1 MIFHKLT
8 EDSKSSKHG
17 FVERPWGKFIVLDTV
32 LDKNDM
38 VHRQKLL
45 VIKPNVALQLHKH
58 TGYAELWIG
67 ESEFDYTLESD
78 KGELITATAKP
89 FSRVFVPK
97 NRKHTIIN
105 NSNEELKI
113 FELQTGIIRDD
124 DNIKFD

>member
-1 MIFHKLT
+1 MISHKLA
-8 EDSKSSKHG
+8 EDSEGSKHG
-17 FVERPWGKFIVLDTV
+17 FIERPWGKFIVLDTV
-32 LDKNDM
+32 QDKNDM

-45 VIKPNVALQLHKH
+45 IIKPNTALQLHKH

-67 ESEFDYTLESD
+67 ESEFDYTLEND

-89 FSRVFVPK
+89 FSRIFVPK

-105 NSNEELKI
+105 NSNEELRI
-113 FELQTGIIRDD
+113 FELQTGVIRDD

>member
-1 MIFHKLT
+1 MIFHKLA
-8 EDSKSSKHG
+8 EDSESSKHG
-17 FVERPWGKFIVLDTV
+17 FVERPWEKFIVLDTV
-32 LDKNDM
+32 QDKNDM

-67 ESEFDYTLESD
+67 ESEFDYRLEND

-105 NSNEELKI
+105 NGNEELRI
-113 FELQTGIIRDD
+113 FELQTGIILDD

>member
-1 MIFHKLT
+1 MIFQRLA
-8 EDSKSSKHG
+8 EDSESTKNE

-32 LDKNDM
+32 HDKGDM

-45 VIKPNVALQLHKH
+45 IIKPSVALQLHKH
-58 TGYAELWIG
+58 TRYAELWIG
-67 ESEFDYTLESD
+67 ESAFDYTLEND
-78 KGELITATAKP
+78 KGELITKTTPP

-105 NSNEELKI
+105 SSDKELRI
-113 FELQTGIIRDD
+113 FELQTGVIQDD

>member
-8 EDSKSSKHG
+8 EDSKSSKHS

-58 TGYAELWIG
+58 IRYAELWIG
-67 ESEFDYTLESD
+67 ESEFDYTLENG

-105 NSNEELKI
+105 NSDRELRI
-113 FELQTGIIRDD
+113 FELQTGVIQDD